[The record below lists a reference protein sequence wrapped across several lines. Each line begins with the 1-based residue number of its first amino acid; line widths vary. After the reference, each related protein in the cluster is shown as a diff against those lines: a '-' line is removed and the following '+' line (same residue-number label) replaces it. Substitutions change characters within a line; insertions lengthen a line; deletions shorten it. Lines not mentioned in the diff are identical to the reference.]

1 MADDLSKRLAGLT
14 PEQRELLLR
23 RLRKE
28 GLAVPGEA
36 PPSSSSSSVAAPDAS
51 GLPLLTLD
59 SGPEPEPSDRPI
71 DFSLFFFSDGG
82 AKSPAESY
90 DLLLESARFAD
101 RHGFAAVWTP
111 ERHFQDFGGLYPNPS
126 ILGAALAAV
135 TERLGIRA
143 GSVVLP
149 LHDPRRIAAEWAV
162 VDRLSSG
169 RTGLSFASGWHP
181 TDFALRPEAYGDRR
195 ERMFQGIEKVRR
207 LWRGEGRLEPRP
219 VQPELP
225 VWVTCSTNA
234 ATWTRAGEIGAHV
247 LTIIQPLPAL
257 AEKIARYR
265 SARAEHGFDPES
277 GRVTV
282 MVHAFVGDDEEAV
295 RQKVRAPMTSY
306 LKTYFDQYGFLAPGA
321 GGAGI
326 QGVRESDVDTLLALA
341 FDSYFSSLSLLG
353 RPGKGTRL
361 IDRLRAIGVD
371 EAACLIDFGVD
382 APSILEALPAL
393 ARLRSQSSRPAGAA
407 TPPWPSGGGSSGPS
421 PGSPGS

>member
-28 GLAVPGEA
+28 GLAVPGES
-36 PPSSSSSSVAAPDAS
+36 PAAPAAS
-51 GLPLLTLD
+51 GLPLFALD
-59 SGPEPEPSDRPI
+59 PGPEPEPSDRPV

-111 ERHFQDFGGLYPNPS
+111 ERHFQGFGGFYPNPS

-135 TERLGIRA
+135 TDRLGIRA

-149 LHDPRRIAAEWAV
+149 LHDPLRIAEEWAV
-162 VDRLSSG
+162 VDRLSNG
-169 RTGLSFASGWHP
+169 RAGLSFASGWHP
-181 TDFALRPEAYGDRR
+181 TDFALRPETYPDRR
-195 ERMFQGIEKVRR
+195 ERMFQGIEEVRR
-207 LWRGEGRLEPRP
+207 LWREGPVRP

-247 LTIIQPLPAL
+247 LTIIQPLPTL
-257 AEKIARYR
+257 AERIARYR
-265 SARAEHGFDPES
+265 SSRAEHGFDPES

-282 MVHAFVGDDEEAV
+282 MVHAFVGDDEETV
-295 RQKVRAPMTSY
+295 REKVRAPMTSY
-306 LKTYFDQYGFLAPGA
+306 LRTYFDQYGFLA

-326 QGVRESDVDTLLALA
+326 QGVRESDVDTLLSIA
-341 FDSYFSSLSLLG
+341 FESYFSSLSLLG
-353 RPGKGTRL
+353 RPDKGARL

-382 APSILEALPAL
+382 AASILEALPAL
-393 ARLRSQSSRPAGAA
+393 ERLQVRCEAQPRPRI
-407 TPPWPSGGGSSGPS
+407 S
-421 PGSPGS
+421 

>member
-1 MADDLSKRLAGLT
+1 MADDLSKRLSGLT

-28 GLAVPGEA
+28 GLNVPGET
-36 PPSSSSSSVAAPDAS
+36 PSPAASSAS
-51 GLPLLTLD
+51 GVPLFTLD
-59 SGPEPEPSDRPI
+59 PGPEPEPSDRPI

-82 AKSPAESY
+82 AKTPAESY

-126 ILGAALAAV
+126 ILGAALAAA

-149 LHDPRRIAAEWAV
+149 LHDPLRIAEEWSV
-162 VDRLSSG
+162 VDRLSNG

-181 TDFALRPEAYGDRR
+181 TDFALRPETYPDRR
-195 ERMFQGIEKVRR
+195 ERMFQGIEEVRR
-207 LWRGEGRLEPRP
+207 LWKEGPVKP
-219 VQPELP
+219 VQPDLP
-225 VWVTCSTNA
+225 VWVTCSTNL
-234 ATWTRAGEIGAHV
+234 ATWTRAGEIGANA
-247 LTIIQPLPAL
+247 LTIVQPLPAL

-265 SARAEHGFDPES
+265 ATRAEHGFDPET

-282 MVHAFVGDDEEAV
+282 MVHAFVGDDEDAV
-295 RQKVRAPMTSY
+295 REKVRAPMTSY
-306 LKTYFDQYGFLAPGA
+306 LRTYFDQYGFLA

-326 QGVRESDVDTLLALA
+326 QGVRGSDVDTLLSIA
-341 FDSYFSSLSLLG
+341 FESYFSSLSLLG
-353 RPGKGTRL
+353 RPDKGARL

-382 APSILEALPAL
+382 AASILEALPAL
-393 ARLRSQSSRPAGAA
+393 AQAHPA
-407 TPPWPSGGGSSGPS
+407 
-421 PGSPGS
+421 

>member
-28 GLAVPGEA
+28 GLAVPGET
-36 PPSSSSSSVAAPDAS
+36 PHPAADPS
-51 GLPLLTLD
+51 GLPLFTLD
-59 SGPEPEPSDRPI
+59 PGPEPEPSDRPI

-135 TERLGIRA
+135 TGRLGIRA

-149 LHDPRRIAAEWAV
+149 LHDPRRIAEEWAV
-162 VDRLSSG
+162 VDRLSNG
-169 RTGLSFASGWHP
+169 RIGLSFASGWHP

-195 ERMFQGIEKVRR
+195 ERMFQGIEEVRR

-219 VQPELP
+219 VQAELP
-225 VWVTCSTNA
+225 VWVTCSTNV

-257 AEKIARYR
+257 AERIARYR
-265 SARAEHGFDPES
+265 SARAEHGLDPES

-295 RQKVRAPMTSY
+295 REKVRAPMTSY
-306 LKTYFDQYGFLAPGA
+306 LKTYFDQYGFLA

-326 QGVRESDVDTLLALA
+326 QGIRESDVDTLLALA

-353 RPGKGTRL
+353 RPDKGARL
-361 IDRLRAIGVD
+361 IDRLRAIGAD

-393 ARLRSQSSRPAGAA
+393 ARLRSRCAVIE
-407 TPPWPSGGGSSGPS
+407 TS
-421 PGSPGS
+421 PLV